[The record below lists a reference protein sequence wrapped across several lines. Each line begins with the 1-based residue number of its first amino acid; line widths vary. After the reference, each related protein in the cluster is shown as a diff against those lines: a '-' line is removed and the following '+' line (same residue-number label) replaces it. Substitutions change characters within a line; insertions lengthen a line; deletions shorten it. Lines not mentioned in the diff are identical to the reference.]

1 MTQMMLKVLI
11 LILKLLLALYSYI
24 LIFWHKSCMHI
35 YIKYILKEDTF
46 TMKFITLFRTI
57 IASSFILIFTNHIQ
71 SQDGE
76 PVFEEVIVTAEK
88 RDESLQSV
96 SQAVTAITD
105 SEISAKNI
113 TSFVDLSTIVPGVT
127 VAKNEGYKT
136 IISIRGVGN
145 ETNQNAIAAPSVAY
159 HMDGIFIA
167 SPFSLQTD
175 FIDVQRIEVLRGP
188 QGTLFGQNS
197 TGGAINVISNK
208 PTTDELFTKADITY
222 GDYGMKQLR
231 SSSNIPISDNVST
244 KLSLSAMTREG
255 FTENLATG
263 QDLDDAHNLSFRT
276 DWMVDINDTTSL
288 RIFGQYSSVDR
299 NGAAIRGIDDPS
311 PGMRKLSQNTISKQE
326 LTSSVV
332 AMIFETDLGYA
343 SLKILAS
350 SQEDDIS
357 VTRDNDRHNFGDPV
371 LSIPGLGAG
380 ATYQQAEFRP
390 ETSLVET
397 TTFEVNLIS
406 NEPAMDGKLDWTVG
420 AFYMEHE
427 IENVIRGYR
436 DDDLDGVFKYVCDAS
451 FADPSYC
458 YDHDYGIPGRFDIYG
473 PTADVDF
480 FTDAFPYRESLS
492 VYAQTTYSF
501 SDTFRL
507 VSGLRYSEDT
517 FGTDVTNFLNTET
530 FVAEGTT
537 DEVTTRVTGEYDLSD
552 NTMVYLT
559 LASGFKPGGSNLT
572 FGFDNDNAPPMV
584 FPTFEAE
591 TVDSTEMG
599 IKTDLFNG
607 KARANIAAFSYDYEN
622 LQFQATD
629 PDPYR
634 GGVANI
640 PDSEMSGVEIEFT
653 ALASDSFTFDMNLAF
668 LNSEVSSDYFVLD
681 NVDAYQYFFGEEDL
695 RYGLREN
702 VKGNQLAKT
711 PEFTAD
717 VSLMYETDLPSGN
730 YLTAMLQYVKRGK
743 FMQRVSNNPVVDSI
757 PAYDIVNLNIG
768 IDFNNNIGLNM
779 MLLNVTDEDGI
790 NSSMTDVFGVA
801 STGLELIPPRQ
812 FMTRISYN
820 F

>member
-1 MTQMMLKVLI
+1 
-11 LILKLLLALYSYI
+11 
-24 LIFWHKSCMHI
+24 
-35 YIKYILKEDTF
+35 
-46 TMKFITLFRTI
+46 MKFSKLFQAL
-57 IASSFILIFTNHIQ
+57 IASSFLLAYTNYAQ

-76 PVFEEVIVTAEK
+76 LVFEEVIVTAEK

-105 SEISAKNI
+105 SEIEAKNI
-113 TSFVDLSTIVPGVT
+113 TSFVDLSSIVPGVT

-197 TGGAINVISNK
+197 TGGAINVISNQ
-208 PTTDELFTKADITY
+208 PTTDERFSKADITY

-231 SSSNIPISDNVST
+231 SSSNIPILDNVST
-244 KLSLSAMTREG
+244 KLSVSAMTREG

-263 QDLDDAHNLSFRT
+263 QDLDDAHNLNFRT
-276 DWMVDINDTTSL
+276 DWLVDINDTTSL

-299 NGAAIRGIDDPS
+299 NGAAIRGIDDQS

-326 LTSSVV
+326 LTSKVI
-332 AMIFETDLGYA
+332 AMIFDTDLGYA

-357 VTRDNDRHNFGDPV
+357 VTRDNDRHNFGDSV
-371 LSIPGLGAG
+371 LSIPGLGIG

-406 NEPAMDGKLDWTVG
+406 NEPALDGKLDWTVG
-420 AFYMEHE
+420 AFYMDHE
-427 IENVIRGYR
+427 IANVIRGYR
-436 DDDLDGVFKYVCDAS
+436 DDDLDGVFKYVCDAT
-451 FADPSYC
+451 FADPNYC
-458 YDHDYGIPGRFDIYG
+458 YDHDYGIPGRFDIFG
-473 PTADVDF
+473 PAADVDF

-537 DEVTTRVTGEYDLSD
+537 DEVTTRVTGELDLAD
-552 NTMVYLT
+552 NTMIYLT

-591 TVDSTEMG
+591 TVDSTEIG

-640 PDSEMSGVEIEFT
+640 PESEMSGVEIEFT

-681 NVDAYQYFFGEEDL
+681 NVDAYQYFFGQEDL

-743 FMQRVSNNPVVDSI
+743 FMQRVSNNPIVDAI
-757 PAYDIVNLNIG
+757 PAYDIINLNIG
-768 IDFNNNIGLNM
+768 LDFNNNIGLNFI
-779 MLLNVTDEDGI
+779 LLNATDEDGI

>member
-1 MTQMMLKVLI
+1 
-11 LILKLLLALYSYI
+11 
-24 LIFWHKSCMHI
+24 
-35 YIKYILKEDTF
+35 
-46 TMKFITLFRTI
+46 MKFSKLFQAL
-57 IASSFILIFTNHIQ
+57 IASSFLLAYTNYAQ

-76 PVFEEVIVTAEK
+76 LVFEEVIVTAEK

-105 SEISAKNI
+105 SEIEAKNI
-113 TSFVDLSTIVPGVT
+113 TSFVDLSSIVPGVT

-197 TGGAINVISNK
+197 TGGAINVISNQ
-208 PTTDELFTKADITY
+208 PTTDERFSKADITY

-244 KLSLSAMTREG
+244 KLSVSAMTREG

-263 QDLDDAHNLSFRT
+263 QDLDDAHNLNFRT
-276 DWMVDINDTTSL
+276 DWLVDINDTTSL

-299 NGAAIRGIDDPS
+299 NGAAIRGIDDQS

-326 LTSSVV
+326 LTSKVI

-350 SQEDDIS
+350 AQEDDIS
-357 VTRDNDRHNFGDPV
+357 VTRDNDRHNFGDSV
-371 LSIPGLGAG
+371 LSIPGLGTG

-406 NEPAMDGKLDWTVG
+406 NEPALDGKLDWTVG
-420 AFYMEHE
+420 AFYMDHE
-427 IENVIRGYR
+427 IANVIRGYR
-436 DDDLDGVFKYVCDAS
+436 DDDLDGVFKYVCDAT
-451 FADPSYC
+451 FADPNYC
-458 YDHDYGIPGRFDIYG
+458 YDHDYGIPGRFDIFG
-473 PTADVDF
+473 PAADVDF

-537 DEVTTRVTGEYDLSD
+537 DEVTTRVTGEFDLAD

-591 TVDSTEMG
+591 TVDSTEIG

-640 PDSEMSGVEIEFT
+640 PESEMSGVEIEFT

-681 NVDAYQYFFGEEDL
+681 NVDAYQYFFGQEDL

-743 FMQRVSNNPVVDSI
+743 FMQRVSNNPIVDAI
-757 PAYDIVNLNIG
+757 PAYDIINLNIG
-768 IDFNNNIGLNM
+768 LDFNNNIGLNF
-779 MLLNVTDEDGI
+779 MLLNATDEDGI

>member
-1 MTQMMLKVLI
+1 MKSTIFFRTLFASS
-11 LILKLLLALYSYI
+11 LLLSYAN
-24 LIFWHKSCMHI
+24 S
-35 YIKYILKEDTF
+35 
-46 TMKFITLFRTI
+46 
-57 IASSFILIFTNHIQ
+57 IQ

-76 PVFEEVIVTAEK
+76 AVFEEVIVTAEK

-105 SEISAKNI
+105 SEIDAKNI

-208 PTTDELFTKADITY
+208 PTSDERFSKADITY

-231 SSSNIPISDNVST
+231 SSSNFPISDNVST

-276 DWMVDINDTTSL
+276 DWMIDVNDTTSL

-299 NGAAIRGIDDPS
+299 NGAAIRGIDDQS

-326 LTSSVV
+326 LTSSVF

-371 LSIPGLGAG
+371 LSIPGLGTG

-406 NEPAMDGKLDWTVG
+406 NEPALDGKLDWTVG
-420 AFYMEHE
+420 AFYMDHE

-458 YDHDYGIPGRFDIYG
+458 YDHDYGIPGRFDIFG
-473 PTADVDF
+473 PAADVDF

-501 SDTFRL
+501 SETFRL

-537 DEVTTRVTGEYDLSD
+537 DEVTTRVTGEYDLAE

-591 TVDSTEMG
+591 TVDSTEVG

-640 PDSEMSGVEIEFT
+640 PESEMSGVEIEFT

-743 FMQRVSNNPVVDSI
+743 FMQRVSNNPVVDAI

-768 IDFNNNIGLNM
+768 IDFNNNIGIDM

>member
-1 MTQMMLKVLI
+1 
-11 LILKLLLALYSYI
+11 
-24 LIFWHKSCMHI
+24 
-35 YIKYILKEDTF
+35 
-46 TMKFITLFRTI
+46 MKFSKLFQAL
-57 IASSFILIFTNHIQ
+57 IASSFLLAYTNYAQ

-76 PVFEEVIVTAEK
+76 LVFEEVIVTAEK

-105 SEISAKNI
+105 SEIEAKNI
-113 TSFVDLSTIVPGVT
+113 TSFVDLSSIVPGVT

-197 TGGAINVISNK
+197 TGGAINVISNQ
-208 PTTDELFTKADITY
+208 PTTDERFSKADITY

-244 KLSLSAMTREG
+244 KLSVSAMTREG

-263 QDLDDAHNLSFRT
+263 QDLDDAHNLNFRT
-276 DWMVDINDTTSL
+276 DWLVDINDTTSL

-299 NGAAIRGIDDPS
+299 NGAAIRGIDDQS

-326 LTSSVV
+326 LTSKVI

-350 SQEDDIS
+350 AQEDDIS
-357 VTRDNDRHNFGDPV
+357 VTRDNDRHNIGDSV
-371 LSIPGLGAG
+371 LSIPGLGTG

-406 NEPAMDGKLDWTVG
+406 NEPALDGKLDWTVG
-420 AFYMEHE
+420 AFYMDHE
-427 IENVIRGYR
+427 IANVIRGYR
-436 DDDLDGVFKYVCDAS
+436 DDDLDGVFKYVCDAT
-451 FADPSYC
+451 FADPNYC
-458 YDHDYGIPGRFDIYG
+458 YDHDYGIPGRFDIFG
-473 PTADVDF
+473 PAADVDF

-537 DEVTTRVTGEYDLSD
+537 DEVTTRVTGEFDLAD

-591 TVDSTEMG
+591 TVDSTEIG

-640 PDSEMSGVEIEFT
+640 PESEMSGVEIEFT

-681 NVDAYQYFFGEEDL
+681 NVDAYQYFFGQEDL

-743 FMQRVSNNPVVDSI
+743 FMQRVSNNPIVDAI
-757 PAYDIVNLNIG
+757 PAYDIINLNIG
-768 IDFNNNIGLNM
+768 LDFNNNIGLNF
-779 MLLNVTDEDGI
+779 MLLNATDEDGI

>member
-1 MTQMMLKVLI
+1 
-11 LILKLLLALYSYI
+11 
-24 LIFWHKSCMHI
+24 
-35 YIKYILKEDTF
+35 
-46 TMKFITLFRTI
+46 MKFSKLFQAL
-57 IASSFILIFTNHIQ
+57 IASSFLLAYTNYAQ

-76 PVFEEVIVTAEK
+76 LVFEEVIVTAEK

-105 SEISAKNI
+105 SEIEAKNI
-113 TSFVDLSTIVPGVT
+113 TSFVDLSSIVPGVT

-197 TGGAINVISNK
+197 TGGAINVISNQ
-208 PTTDELFTKADITY
+208 PTTDERFSKADITY

-231 SSSNIPISDNVST
+231 SSSNIPILDNVST
-244 KLSLSAMTREG
+244 KLSVSAMTREG

-263 QDLDDAHNLSFRT
+263 QDLDDAHNLNFRT
-276 DWMVDINDTTSL
+276 DWLVDINDTTSL

-299 NGAAIRGIDDPS
+299 NGAAIRGIDDQS

-326 LTSSVV
+326 LTSKVI
-332 AMIFETDLGYA
+332 AMIFDTDLGYA

-357 VTRDNDRHNFGDPV
+357 VTRDNDRHNFGDSV
-371 LSIPGLGAG
+371 LSIPGLGIG

-406 NEPAMDGKLDWTVG
+406 NEPALDGKLDWTVG
-420 AFYMEHE
+420 AFYMDHE
-427 IENVIRGYR
+427 IANVIRGYR
-436 DDDLDGVFKYVCDAS
+436 DDDLDGVFKYVCDAT
-451 FADPSYC
+451 FADPNYC
-458 YDHDYGIPGRFDIYG
+458 YDHDYGIPGRFDIFG
-473 PTADVDF
+473 PAADVDF

-537 DEVTTRVTGEYDLSD
+537 DEVTTRVTGEFDLAD

-591 TVDSTEMG
+591 TVDSTEIG

-640 PDSEMSGVEIEFT
+640 PESEMSGVEIEFT

-681 NVDAYQYFFGEEDL
+681 NVDAYQYFFGQEDL

-743 FMQRVSNNPVVDSI
+743 FMQRVSNNPIVDAI
-757 PAYDIVNLNIG
+757 PAYDIINLNIG
-768 IDFNNNIGLNM
+768 LDFNNNIGLNF
-779 MLLNVTDEDGI
+779 MLLNATDEDGI